1 MELINIEDY
10 LREKMIVLVQTK
22 GSFCHPEVVRVSQQL
37 DDFLN
42 QAQHIMNH
50 QQKVV
55 LHA

>member
-10 LREKMIVLVQTK
+10 LRQKMIVLAQKT
-22 GSFCHPEVVRVSQQL
+22 GNLCHPDVVRVSQQL
-37 DDFLN
+37 DNFLN
-42 QAQHIMNH
+42 QAQHMMNY